1 MFPAEDTKIPKIR
14 FKGFT
19 DAWEQRKFL
28 DCTTKIIDFR
38 GRTPKK
44 MGDDWSDTGILALSA
59 LNVKDGY
66 IDKELDAHFGSIGLY
81 NKWMHGNELH
91 KGQVLL
97 TTEAPAG
104 NVAQIPDDSKY
115 ILSQRTI
122 AFEFDTKEFDETYI
136 ATLLRSSLV
145 TKFINNSS
153 SGGTA
158 KGISQKTLSELSI
171 IFSRNLE
178 EQNRIGT
185 IFSDL
190 NLLITLHQRK
200 YLSLT

>member
-1 MFPAEDTKIPKIR
+1 
-14 FKGFT
+14 
-19 DAWEQRKFL
+19 
-28 DCTTKIIDFR
+28 
-38 GRTPKK
+38 